1 MRAGRRL
8 RDLSQRISPPQL
20 TVLSFA
26 LLVLCGAGLLA
37 LPAAAESG
45 EGTPFAAALFTSTSA
60 ASVTGLAVVD
70 TGGHWSPL
78 GEAVI
83 LALIQVGGFGIM
95 ALATVLTLVVGRH
108 LGLRMAV
115 RTGSETKTLTLGE
128 VRRIALGILAV
139 TLVFEA
145 ALMAVLTLRWW
156 IGYDIPF
163 GSAAYLG
170 LFHAVSSFNNAGFS
184 PFADSLM
191 GYATD
196 PWITVPV
203 AVAVVAGGLGFPVWV
218 ELWRF
223 ARRRGERHTWTIH
236 ARITLSVTGCLLAV
250 GFAAFLALE
259 WDNPATMG
267 GLDLRGKLLTGFFQ
281 AVMPRTAG
289 FNSLDFGAM
298 NTQTLLVTDLLMFVG
313 GGSAGTAG
321 GIKVTTFAVLLF
333 VVLANVR
340 GEPTVHVG
348 HRRLGEGVA
357 SQAVTV
363 VLLSLSLVLA
373 GTLAL
378 MTMTT
383 FTLDE
388 ILFETTSAFATVGL
402 STGITADLPVPGQMV
417 LVFLMFVGRIGP
429 IALASAL
436 ALRRR
441 ARAYELPEERPI
453 VG

>member
-1 MRAGRRL
+1 MRRVSRRL
-8 RDLSQRISPPQL
+8 SPPQL
-20 TVLSFA
+20 TVLAFA
-26 LLVLCGAGLLA
+26 LLVLCGALLLS
-37 LPAAAESG
+37 LPAATESG
-45 EGTPFAAALFTSTSA
+45 ERAPFATALFTSTSA

-70 TGGHWSPL
+70 TGDYWSRL

-83 LALIQVGGFGIM
+83 LALIQVGGFGVM
-95 ALATVLTLVVGRH
+95 ALATVLTLFVGRH
-108 LGLRMAV
+108 VGLRMAV
-115 RTGSETKTLTLGE
+115 RAGSEAKVLTLGE
-128 VRRIALGILAV
+128 VRRITLGILAV
-139 TLVFEA
+139 TLSFEA
-145 ALMAVLTLRWW
+145 VLTAALTLRWW
-156 IGYDIPF
+156 LGYDLPF

-184 PFADSLM
+184 TFSDSLM
-191 GYATD
+191 GFAAD

-203 AVAVVAGGLGFPVWV
+203 TVGVVAGGLGFPVWV
-218 ELWRF
+218 ELWRST
-223 ARRRGERHTWTIH
+223 RRRSERHTLSVHT
-236 ARITLSVTGCLLAV
+236 RITLSVTGCLIAA
-250 GFAAFLALE
+250 GFLAFLALE
-259 WDNPATMG
+259 WNNPATMG
-267 GLDLRGKLLTGFFQ
+267 GMDLRGKLLTGFFQ

-289 FNSLDFGAM
+289 FNSLDFGGM
-298 NTQTLLVTDLLMFVG
+298 NTQTLLVTDILMFIG

-348 HRRLGEGVA
+348 NRRLGEGVA

-363 VLLSLSLVLA
+363 VLLALSLVLA
-373 GTLAL
+373 GTLTL
-378 MTMTT
+378 MTMTA

-402 STGITADLPVPGQMV
+402 STGITAELPVSGQMV
-417 LVFLMFVGRIGP
+417 LAFLMFVGRIGP
-429 IALASAL
+429 ISLASAL